1 MNAKF
6 VNKTIVTGITLATMG
21 SGLVGLSTAYADAPQ
36 ADAAP
41 VVKKETP
48 KKKSFSEIAHQVQTY
63 DAAVLHPNA
72 TQEELDKLYPTTKDS
87 KSKVTVKDV
96 KEVKE
101 QIENKTYGKDPKHVP
116 TVHEILP
123 DVDADKV
130 LENAGKLKY
139 PDMKD
144 LVKGEEKAPAKPVQP
159 VVPHDAPAPEQPA
172 QSTPAPVVPERVV
185 PIQPAGEVA
194 LPKKAAKADVKEGKL
209 PQTSDPFA
217 AAGAI
222 SSISGF
228 LALAGAALARKRM
241 K

>member
-1 MNAKF
+1 MNTKF
-6 VNKTIVTGITLATMG
+6 VNKAIVAGLTLATMS
-21 SGLVGLSTAYADAPQ
+21 SGLAGFSTAYAEETQVEPV
-36 ADAAP
+36 P

-48 KKKSFSEIAHQVQTY
+48 KKKSFSEIAHQVQSY

-101 QIENKTYGKDPKHVP
+101 QIENKTYGKDPNHVS
-116 TVHEILP
+116 TVHEMLP
-123 DVDADKV
+123 DVDADQV

-139 PDMKD
+139 PDMKEF
-144 LVKGEEKAPAKPVQP
+144 VENKEE
-159 VVPHDAPAPEQPA
+159 
-172 QSTPAPVVPERVV
+172 TPANTPSHAVTPNEDATVTET
-185 PIQPAGEVA
+185 PASEVA
-194 LPKKAAKADVKEGKL
+194 TPKVADAAQDSASKTTDKDSKL
-209 PQTSDPFA
+209 PQTSDPFV
-217 AAGAI
+217 AAGAV

-228 LALAGAALARKRM
+228 LALAGTALARKRL